1 MNYSQ
6 WKRHHRIRAFLWRL
20 PIVRQ
25 VLCCFVDR
33 IVADEHGQVWDHS
46 PYFRRVKWVFRL
58 SKMSLVESKR
68 FVDRCYGEKKRIPPM
83 SRPHVST
90 VYYAHSLQKY
100 GTRTEKA
107 EIRQIRR
114 LLHCKVVNPREA
126 VSNAGGGSKAMADCL
141 KLVRKV
147 PGLVFSEYTGY
158 IGRGVY
164 AEVTLARELGKPVW
178 LLRDRRLY
186 DTFELELLGSDW
198 AIRYAQ
204 VIL

>member
-1 MNYSQ
+1 MN
-6 WKRHHRIRAFLWRL
+6 KI
-20 PIVRQ
+20 
-25 VLCCFVDR
+25 
-33 IVADEHGQVWDHS
+33 
-46 PYFRRVKWVFRL
+46 
-58 SKMSLVESKR
+58 
-68 FVDRCYGEKKRIPPM
+68 
-83 SRPHVST
+83 
-90 VYYAHSLQKY
+90 YYAHSLCKY
-100 GTRTEKA
+100 STRTEKA

-141 KLVRKV
+141 ELVRKM

-164 AEVTLARELGKPVW
+164 AEVALARELGKPVW

-186 DTFELELLGSDW
+186 DTFELELLGGDW

-204 VIL
+204 VILL